1 LRGKR
6 RQKTLFVLP
15 ITLLIFVILC
25 SSIIVSPIFATDGT
39 NEAWEL
45 EVGRN
50 ISGLAVVDGK
60 VFTTTH
66 AADLLCLDQQNGQT
80 LWTHNFG
87 EYSGGG
93 FLTAPVVADG
103 RVFVGSRGSTLN
115 CLDENNGSILWQFTP
130 NLTSSFAFKTAP
142 SFSVADGK
150 AFTTGDGFYVLNVS
164 TGKLL
169 WGYQNYNSMPD
180 FVGGWPYPDGKV
192 FGTGMES
199 INKEWIYHLYRFDP
213 NNGTILWKLK
223 LYVRQAPLS
232 ENERLIVWSYD
243 EGQTM
248 LCLDETDGSTLWSYN
263 VGATVFQPTAY
274 NGLLLFGASNG
285 GFYALNVSDG
295 TFKWEYQTMTQ
306 IVPRGSVAPQVASGK
321 VFISYEDGYIRS
333 LNLSNAH
340 SIWAAPISSDVSSLT
355 LGNDTLYAI
364 AGASTYMS
372 GTKLHSIDLDNGNI
386 NWVLNFTYWVL
397 PPIYAYDKLF
407 VAADLKII
415 AYGEPEP
422 AKNEVLW
429 GLLITGGIIS
439 VGAVITV
446 ALYWLRRRRIYLK
459 GIQ

>member
-1 LRGKR
+1 MRGKR

-15 ITLLIFVILC
+15 ITLLVFVILC

-60 VFTTTH
+60 VF
-66 AADLLCLDQQNGQT
+66 
-80 LWTHNFG
+80 
-87 EYSGGG
+87 
-93 FLTAPVVADG
+93 
-103 RVFVGSRGSTLN
+103 VGSRGSTLN
-115 CLDENNGSILWQFTP
+115 CLDENNGSILWRFAP
-130 NLTSSFAFKTAP
+130 AYLTSSFASKSPPFFK
-142 SFSVADGK
+142 VVGGK
-150 AFTTGDGFYVLNVS
+150 VFTTGDGLYVLNAS
-164 TGKLL
+164 GGKLL

-372 GTKLHSIDLDNGNI
+372 GTKLYSIDLDNGNI

>member
-1 LRGKR
+1 MRGKR

-39 NEAWEL
+39 NEAWKRD
-45 EVGRN
+45 VGRN

-87 EYSGGG
+87 ELSEGG
-93 FLTAPVVADG
+93 FLTTPIVVDG
-103 RVFVGSRGSTLN
+103 KVFVGSRSSTLN
-115 CLDENNGSILWQFTP
+115 CLDENNGSILWRFAP
-130 NLTSSFAFKTAP
+130 AYLTSSFASKSPPFFK
-142 SFSVADGK
+142 VVGGK
-150 AFTTGDGFYVLNVS
+150 VFTTGDGLYVLNAS
-164 TGKLL
+164 GGKLL
-169 WGYQNYNSMPD
+169 WGYEDYKSN
-180 FVGGWPYPDGKV
+180 FVSQQPWAATDDRV
-192 FGTGMES
+192 FLEGYENT
-199 INKEWIYHLYRFDP
+199 WYLYGLDAD
-213 NNGTILWKLK
+213 NGRILWKHEIFTYL
-223 LYVRQAPLS
+223 QSSPLVTDG
-232 ENERLIVWSYD
+232 RVIVWNYN
-243 EGQTM
+243 EGQTVFG
-248 LCLDETDGSTLWSYN
+248 LDETDGSTLWSYD

-285 GFYALNVSDG
+285 DFYALNVSDG
-295 TFKWEYQTMTQ
+295 AFKWEYQTMTQ

-372 GTKLHSIDLDNGNI
+372 GTKLYSIDLDNGNI